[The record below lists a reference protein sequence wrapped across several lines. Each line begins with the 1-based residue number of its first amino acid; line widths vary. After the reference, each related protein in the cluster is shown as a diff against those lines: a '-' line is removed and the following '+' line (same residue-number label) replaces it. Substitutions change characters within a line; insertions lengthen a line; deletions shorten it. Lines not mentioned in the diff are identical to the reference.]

1 MRLLLAAS
9 LLAALAA
16 AVFADDK
23 VGKTTAPALL
33 TKSAQDLRKI
43 AGYHFK
49 YSGSIGEQSL
59 ETSGITWLSGLVKQ
73 STGQGTDIWRKDKAA
88 FAKDKSGKYV
98 GASSLGQQEQAIV
111 QSPTPDALLGEMLG
125 VGGLAKYIQ
134 DENVDDKECKV
145 IECQAPEAKLR
156 EYVESAAK
164 YWRPEYAAFAKSM
177 QLDKKESYM
186 IYRVFITKDDLVIRR
201 IVRET
206 KVVIAESV
214 TKGRPELAAVN
225 GKMDQVLTVDLNK
238 HGEGLDEEIP
248 AEIKK
253 AFQLK

>member
-1 MRLLLAAS
+1 MRSLFAAS
-9 LLAALAA
+9 VLAVLAA
-16 AVFADDK
+16 AAFADDK
-23 VGKTTAPALL
+23 VGKTPAPTILA
-33 TKSAQDLRKI
+33 KSAQDLRKI

-59 ETSGITWLSGLVKQ
+59 ETTGIAWLSGLVKQ
-73 STGQGTDIWRKDKAA
+73 TSGQGTDIWRKDKAA

-98 GASSLGQQEQAIV
+98 GAASIGQQEQAIV
-111 QSPTPDALLGEMLG
+111 NSPTPDALLGEALG
-125 VGGLAKYIQ
+125 VANVARFIQ
-134 DENVDDKECKV
+134 DENAEDKECKV
-145 IECQAPEAKLR
+145 IECQAPEAKLK

-164 YWRPEYAAFAKSM
+164 YWKPEYAGFAKTM

-186 IYRVFITKDDLVIRR
+186 IYRVFISKDDLVIRR

-225 GKMDQVLTVDLNK
+225 GKLDQVISIELSK

-253 AFQLK
+253 VMQLK